1 MQSLY
6 KKQILITAGILLA
19 SFFLLAVV
27 MMVATYNHFVARA
40 QSQLETTAESAA
52 KLTKAYS
59 LTGNLETDWNLQ
71 IAISLSAQISGTNI
85 IICDKLG
92 EVVLTSDF
100 QYISDLIGKTVPDG
114 AVAAIK
120 QTGRFTSFGDFG
132 GLFDETRYIHGSPI
146 LSDAGDTIGL
156 VFASSSAEDVIG
168 LFLRLIYTL
177 LIVCVITLT
186 TTLVVTTLTTRSQVK
201 PLIDMAQIARNF
213 GRGNYS
219 VRAEGDYRKDEIGEL
234 TRAFNAMADSIE
246 RSEKLRQEFIA
257 NVSHELRTPMTTISG
272 FVDGLLDGTVPEDM
286 REACLKTVSEEVH
299 RLSRLV
305 VKMLELS
312 RLQAKL
318 ASPDGALKKTEFD
331 ISEVLRITLLGME
344 QKINSKSLEVE
355 TNIGDE
361 EVIVVGEKDGIVQ
374 VVYNLLGNAVKF
386 ADKGTRLTL
395 SLQKSGGKA
404 VVSFSNQGPTIP
416 SEELDAIFE
425 RFHKTD
431 PSRSADKEGL
441 GLGLYIVKSI
451 IKAHGE
457 DILVTS
463 KDGLTTVTIT
473 LALSPQEQGSKA

>member
-1 MQSLY
+1 M
-6 KKQILITAGILLA
+6 
-19 SFFLLAVV
+19 
-27 MMVATYNHFVARA
+27 
-40 QSQLETTAESAA
+40 
-52 KLTKAYS
+52 
-59 LTGNLETDWNLQ
+59 
-71 IAISLSAQISGTNI
+71 
-85 IICDKLG
+85 
-92 EVVLTSDF
+92 
-100 QYISDLIGKTVPDG
+100 
-114 AVAAIK
+114 
-120 QTGRFTSFGDFG
+120 
-132 GLFDETRYIHGSPI
+132 
-146 LSDAGDTIGL
+146 
-156 VFASSSAEDVIG
+156 
-168 LFLRLIYTL
+168 
-177 LIVCVITLT
+177 
-186 TTLVVTTLTTRSQVK
+186 
-201 PLIDMAQIARNF
+201 
-213 GRGNYS
+213 
-219 VRAEGDYRKDEIGEL
+219 
-234 TRAFNAMADSIE
+234 
-246 RSEKLRQEFIA
+246 
-257 NVSHELRTPMTTISG
+257 
-272 FVDGLLDGTVPEDM
+272 
-286 REACLKTVSEEVH
+286 
-299 RLSRLV
+299 
-305 VKMLELS
+305 KMLELS